1 MYQEVAF
8 LAGSTE
14 KEFTPFHFP
23 LENQQ
28 EVVTKKGVFFK
39 RQRLLRRPNEAQE
52 ENDLSAVINVG
63 GIRYRIHRI
72 RSWRVQLDNQ
82 CDAVP

>member
-23 LENQQ
+23 IENQQ

-39 RQRLLRRPNEAQE
+39 RQRLLRRPNDGQE

-63 GIRYRIHRI
+63 GIRYNTN
-72 RSWRVQLDNQ
+72 RVKSSCVHLDNQ
-82 CDAVP
+82 